1 MPRPRKCRKV
11 CCLPINDG
19 FLPVRG
25 EKGQQPVILKVD
37 EYEALRLIDR
47 EGFSQE
53 ECGDYMHI
61 ARATVQQIY
70 TSARKKLADVL
81 VEGRPLLIAG
91 GEYRLCDG
99 TESGCACKGCHKRRC
114 PTVRTE
120 AKSGNNSK
128 EGSDE
133 DCHSIK
139 QMSAWCLP
147 AHRSSCF
154 GRMGSRL
161 SQKILPLRHRAEP
174 VSRQRSF
181 WWTAQR
187 TC

>member
-11 CCLPINDG
+11 CCLPVNDG

-25 EKGQQPVILKVD
+25 EKGQQPVVLRVD
-37 EYEALRLIDR
+37 EYETLRLIDR

-114 PTVRTE
+114 PTVRTQ
-120 AKSGNNSK
+120 AKPGNNSK
-128 EGSDE
+128 ESSDE
-133 DCHSIK
+133 DCHSI
-139 QMSAWCLP
+139 
-147 AHRSSCF
+147 
-154 GRMGSRL
+154 G
-161 SQKILPLRHRAEP
+161 
-174 VSRQRSF
+174 
-181 WWTAQR
+181 
-187 TC
+187 

>member
-19 FLPVRG
+19 FLPVQG

-133 DCHSIK
+133 DCHSI
-139 QMSAWCLP
+139 
-147 AHRSSCF
+147 
-154 GRMGSRL
+154 G
-161 SQKILPLRHRAEP
+161 
-174 VSRQRSF
+174 
-181 WWTAQR
+181 
-187 TC
+187 

>member
-25 EKGQQPVILKVD
+25 EKGQQPVILRVD

-99 TESGCACKGCHKRRC
+99 TESGCACKGCHKHRC

-128 EGSDE
+128 ESSDE
-133 DCHSIK
+133 DCHSI
-139 QMSAWCLP
+139 
-147 AHRSSCF
+147 
-154 GRMGSRL
+154 G
-161 SQKILPLRHRAEP
+161 
-174 VSRQRSF
+174 
-181 WWTAQR
+181 
-187 TC
+187 

>member
-1 MPRPRKCRKV
+1 M
-11 CCLPINDG
+11 
-19 FLPVRG
+19 RG
-25 EKGQQPVILKVD
+25 EKGQQPVILRVD

-128 EGSDE
+128 EISDE
-133 DCHSIK
+133 DCNSI
-139 QMSAWCLP
+139 
-147 AHRSSCF
+147 
-154 GRMGSRL
+154 G
-161 SQKILPLRHRAEP
+161 
-174 VSRQRSF
+174 
-181 WWTAQR
+181 
-187 TC
+187 

>member
-61 ARATVQQIY
+61 ARATVQQS
-70 TSARKKLADVL
+70 TPV
-81 VEGRPLLIAG
+81 P
-91 GEYRLCDG
+91 
-99 TESGCACKGCHKRRC
+99 
-114 PTVRTE
+114 
-120 AKSGNNSK
+120 AKS
-128 EGSDE
+128 
-133 DCHSIK
+133 
-139 QMSAWCLP
+139 W
-147 AHRSSCF
+147 
-154 GRMGSRL
+154 RMCWW
-161 SQKILPLRHRAEP
+161 RADH
-174 VSRQRSF
+174 
-181 WWTAQR
+181 
-187 TC
+187 C